1 MMYIKKLVNQKN
13 NDINM
18 EHYKT
23 LDKLTITDLME
34 LLKWID
40 NNEYTHILNDNKDIP
55 TWKKKINEEIKRR
68 LVNYIFAE

>member
-1 MMYIKKLVNQKN
+1 MYIKKLVNQKN

>member
-55 TWKKKINEEIKRR
+55 TWKKKLMKK
-68 LVNYIFAE
+68 